1 MIKDQTAIVGIGQTP
16 FANEVEGSEKRLACQ
31 AIVAA
36 LDDAGIDPSE
46 VDAFGS
52 FTMETTEEEDIAKNI
67 GAGDVT
73 FFSRV
78 GYGGGGGCATV
89 GHVAMAVATGQARVG
104 VAWRS
109 RKRGSGPRPWTLTEG
124 GLGPPMQW
132 NPPRGLDPTVARI
145 GEGDP

>member
-1 MIKDQTAIVGIGQTP
+1 MIKDQTRIVGIAQTP
-16 FANEVEGSEKRLACQ
+16 LAKKGEGSEKRLPCQ

-36 LDDAGIDPSE
+36 LDAAGIDPSE

-52 FTMETTEEEDIAKNI
+52 FTMKTTEEEDTAKNI

-104 VAWRS
+104 VAWW
-109 RKRGSGPRPWTLTEG
+109 GPQAGTAPLA
-124 GLGPPMQW
+124 LSP
-132 NPPRGLDPTVARI
+132 
-145 GEGDP
+145 

>member
-1 MIKDQTAIVGIGQTP
+1 MIKDQTRIVGIAQTP
-16 FANEVEGSEKRLACQ
+16 LAKQVEGSEKRLACQ

-104 VAWRS
+104 VALGGR
-109 RKRGSGPRPWTLTEG
+109 EG
-124 GLGPPMQW
+124 GAAA
-132 NPPRGLDPTVARI
+132 RG
-145 GEGDP
+145 